1 MTFTRWL
8 GASIVLLAC
17 EPTRVTPTPEA
28 VATLAAT
35 SVPSADP
42 PAAPAAAPDSASWFL
57 GAWQGTYQA
66 VPHRIERPSVQ
77 IAWIHDHGAKFTGE
91 GTVGLESDG
100 AGHVRGKAQ
109 GALGAQAIVGTF
121 DADTLTF
128 RLEGRHDTAQAFSGV
143 VRCPKGEPNDRLEC
157 TLSASSN
164 DGDLVRSGTASL
176 RLQASSPARE
186 RILP

>member
-8 GASIVLLAC
+8 CASIVLLAC

-28 VATLAAT
+28 SATAAAT
-35 SVPSADP
+35 SVATV
-42 PAAPAAAPDSASWFL
+42 AAPAALASAPWFL
-57 GAWQGTYQA
+57 GAWQGTYQV

-77 IAWIHDHGAKFTGE
+77 IAWIHDHGAKFTGP

-100 AGHVRGKAQ
+100 EGHVRGTSQ

-121 DADTLTF
+121 DTDTLTF
-128 RLEGRHDTAQAFSGV
+128 RLQGRHDTAQAFSGV

-164 DGDLVRSGTASL
+164 DGNLVRSGTASL
-176 RLQASSPARE
+176 RRQASSPARK